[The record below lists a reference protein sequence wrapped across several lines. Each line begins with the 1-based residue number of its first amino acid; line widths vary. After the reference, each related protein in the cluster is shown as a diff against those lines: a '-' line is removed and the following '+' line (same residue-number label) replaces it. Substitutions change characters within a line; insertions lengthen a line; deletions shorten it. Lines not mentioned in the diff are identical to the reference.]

1 MLRIEGGLYLPINK
15 LPPRCLSTT
24 EDHGTR
30 RAGNVLLSNSAD
42 DIGGI
47 IGVQKAV
54 QRMVLEDII
63 IEREGAQKI
72 PIISLIISMMIANE
86 DLPPRKRP
94 IIT

>member
-1 MLRIEGGLYLPINK
+1 
-15 LPPRCLSTT
+15 
-24 EDHGTR
+24 
-30 RAGNVLLSNSAD
+30 
-42 DIGGI
+42 
-47 IGVQKAV
+47 
-54 QRMVLEDII
+54 MVLEDII